1 MPKVEING
9 IQKKKKIQRRHKVR
23 EQMAEVYTQKVDL
36 NQIILT

>member
-9 IQKKKKIQRRHKVR
+9 IQKKKIQRRHKVR